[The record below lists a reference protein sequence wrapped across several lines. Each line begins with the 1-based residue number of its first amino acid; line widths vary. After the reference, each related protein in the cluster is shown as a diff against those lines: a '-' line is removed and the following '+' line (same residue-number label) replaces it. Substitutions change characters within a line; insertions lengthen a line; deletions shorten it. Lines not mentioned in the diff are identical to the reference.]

1 MDLLVILISVIPT
14 TIVIG
19 LLGIYLIPKMIKKEV
34 SAKSAWNAIG
44 FLLCLLLAI
53 SSYEKGVNALT
64 IGESIGFVIPL
75 IIGSYLITIIKR
87 SGTTPFRETFLCPE
101 MRYAL
106 ISNFCLGAL
115 ISLNEIYG
123 LWS

>member
-1 MDLLVILISVIPT
+1 MVT
-14 TIVIG
+14 TMLIG

-44 FLLCLLLAI
+44 FLLCLRLAI

-75 IIGSYLITIIKR
+75 IIGSYLITILITIIKR

>member
-1 MDLLVILISVIPT
+1 MDLLAILISVMVT
-14 TIVIG
+14 TMLIG
-19 LLGIYLIPKMIKKEV
+19 LLGIYLIPKMIKEV
-34 SAKSAWNAIG
+34 SAENAWTAIL
-44 FLLCLLLAI
+44 FLLSCRVGI
-53 SSYEKGVNALT
+53 SFYKDGPSAFA

-87 SGTTPFRETFLCPE
+87 SGTTPFREAFVCPE